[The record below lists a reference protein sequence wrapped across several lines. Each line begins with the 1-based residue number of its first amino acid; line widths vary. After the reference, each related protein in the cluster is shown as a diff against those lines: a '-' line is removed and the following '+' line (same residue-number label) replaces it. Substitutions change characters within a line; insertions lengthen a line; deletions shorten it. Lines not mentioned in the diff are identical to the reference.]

1 MSITIEVQLKRN
13 MWSFKYQ
20 EGSQDV
26 GILESK
32 KGLVIEREKAPAVIE
47 IGLGIK
53 IYRSW
58 S

>member
-1 MSITIEVQLKRN
+1 

-20 EGSQDV
+20 EGSQDI

-32 KGLVIEREKAPAVIE
+32 EGLVIEREKAPAVTE
-47 IGLGIK
+47 IGLEIK
-53 IYRSW
+53 MYKSW

>member
-1 MSITIEVQLKRN
+1 
-13 MWSFKYQ
+13 MWSSKYQ
-20 EGSQDV
+20 EGSQDI

-32 KGLVIEREKAPAVIE
+32 EGLVIGREKASAVIE

-53 IYRSW
+53 MYRSW